1 VRWHNKPRKNACYL
15 AELIKYFPLLMTCQP
30 ILIIEDEP
38 DLRETLK
45 DLLEISGFKVMTASN
60 GKEGLDHIRN
70 AGNPCLILLDLMM
83 PVMNGWQFLEALHV
97 DTDVDVEPEPV
108 QRKPSVVIVSAAADL
123 VEVDRKY
130 DCVLMRKPVNIHEL
144 IHLAHQHCEAAA

>member
-1 VRWHNKPRKNACYL
+1 
-15 AELIKYFPLLMTCQP
+15 MTCQP

-45 DLLEISGFKVMTASN
+45 DLLEISGFKVNTASN
-60 GKEGLDHIRN
+60 GKEGLEHIRSS
-70 AGNPCLILLDLMM
+70 GNPCLILLDLMM
-83 PVMNGWQFLEALHV
+83 PVMNGWQFLEALNG
-97 DTDVDVEPEPV
+97 DTEPLEK
-108 QRKPSVVIVSAAADL
+108 KPSVVIVSAAADV

-144 IHLAHQHCEAAA
+144 IHLAHQHCEAA

>member
-1 VRWHNKPRKNACYL
+1 
-15 AELIKYFPLLMTCQP
+15 MTCQP

-60 GKEGLDHIRN
+60 GKEGLEHIRST
-70 AGNPCLILLDLMM
+70 GFPCLILLDLMM
-83 PVMNGWQFLEALHV
+83 PVMNGWQFLEELHV
-97 DTDVDVEPEPV
+97 DTEPV
-108 QRKPSVVIVSAAADL
+108 LKKPSVVIVSAAADM

-130 DCVLMRKPVNIHEL
+130 ECVLMRKPVNIHEL
-144 IHLAHQHCEAAA
+144 IHLAHQYCEAAA